1 MYATTARSRPRGS
14 APSRPR
20 RPAGCRELADQVDG
34 QKVGQGPG
42 GEPPPGAAGRELGV
56 HRPNRRP
63 EVGQAQ
69 GVERRDRQPRRVEV
83 ERLGGDPRDQ
93 AWLQEDV
100 FD

>member
-1 MYATTARSRPRGS
+1 MYSATARSRPRGS

-42 GEPPPGAAGRELGV
+42 GEPPPGAAGGQFGAHRFHPGPELGQV
-56 HRPNRRP
+56 
-63 EVGQAQ
+63 Q
-69 GVERRDRQPRRVEV
+69 GVQRRHRQPRRVEA

-93 AWLQEDV
+93 PRFQVDV
-100 FD
+100 